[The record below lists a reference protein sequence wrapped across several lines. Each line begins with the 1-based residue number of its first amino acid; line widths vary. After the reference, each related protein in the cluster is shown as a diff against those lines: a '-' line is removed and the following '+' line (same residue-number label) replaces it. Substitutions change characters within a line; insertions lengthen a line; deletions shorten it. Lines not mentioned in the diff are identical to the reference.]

1 MKIVFYGNCQL
12 NIGVYNIFKNYIDA
26 DYSIISS
33 YDLIYN
39 NLDIPINILKEADIF
54 IYQPINEKYGIYSI
68 NNNIVNSIMTYLN
81 KNCNKI
87 CVPYLYFDSF
97 FPLCKKNFDDG
108 YDGGYLY
115 KQNNILNEESI
126 LNLKNIYSN
135 LEIIDKYNNYD
146 IDFNFKNRFDDNIKR
161 LLDKEKLCNIKISD
175 FILNNYKKIHLFEM
189 HHHPTSILIIYLTQQ
204 IFNYLKINIEIDK
217 NIIINLSHEKFPI
230 SKYVIDYFKFE
241 FIEKEDINSFDYY
254 LNLINII
261 LK

>member
-33 YDLIYN
+33 YDIIYN

-68 NNNIVNSIMTYLN
+68 NNNIENSIMTYLN

-115 KQNNILNEESI
+115 KQNNII
-126 LNLKNIYSN
+126 
-135 LEIIDKYNNYD
+135 
-146 IDFNFKNRFDDNIKR
+146 
-161 LLDKEKLCNIKISD
+161 
-175 FILNNYKKIHLFEM
+175 
-189 HHHPTSILIIYLTQQ
+189 
-204 IFNYLKINIEIDK
+204 
-217 NIIINLSHEKFPI
+217 
-230 SKYVIDYFKFE
+230 
-241 FIEKEDINSFDYY
+241 
-254 LNLINII
+254 
-261 LK
+261 